1 MGIAGNI
8 FGPPGGRDHTEASS
22 VLRAEA
28 SDNFLVIPNG
38 DFVLEAGYERLG
50 PDLLLSDKAAESNG
64 KPYTERSRL
73 LEKNLIRGSRGH
85 RL

>member
-8 FGPPGGRDHTEASS
+8 FGPARGSDYTATSS
-22 VLRAEA
+22 VLRTES

-50 PDLLLSDKAAESNG
+50 PDLLL
-64 KPYTERSRL
+64 
-73 LEKNLIRGSRGH
+73 
-85 RL
+85 